1 MNKKHILDSKEIPI
15 IQSDRGGEVTYH
27 GPGQIV
33 IYFLLDIKRLNCG
46 PNKLVE
52 TIQDFVKENPK
63 SVLLD
68 VRTNEEWDEIGKP
81 DGDKIGIKTYFL
93 SSQFQGRIINE
104 NFTKEFE
111 NLNIDKSYEVLV
123 MCGSGNRS
131 QRAAELLTEKGF
143 KCLNVSDGFR
153 GDGGDKIG
161 WKNNQL
167 PTK

>member
-1 MNKKHILDSKEIPI
+1 MIKQIPTNKIKE
-15 IQSDRGGEVTYH
+15 
-27 GPGQIV
+27 
-33 IYFLLDIKRLNCG
+33 FIK
-46 PNKLVE
+46 K
-52 TIQDFVKENPK
+52 NPK
-63 SVLLD
+63 STLLD
-68 VRTNEEWDEIGKP
+68 VRTKEEWDQIGKP

-104 NFTKEFE
+104 DFVEEFE
-111 NLNIDKSYEVLV
+111 NLKIDKNSEILV

-131 QRAAELLTEKGF
+131 QRAAELLAGKGF

-153 GDGGDKIG
+153 GDGGEKIG